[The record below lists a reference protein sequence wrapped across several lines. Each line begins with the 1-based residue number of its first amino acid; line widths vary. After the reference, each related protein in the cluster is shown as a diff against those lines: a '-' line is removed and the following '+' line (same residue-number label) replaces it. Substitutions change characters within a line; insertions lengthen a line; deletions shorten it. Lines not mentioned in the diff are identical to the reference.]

1 MYSISPGLNFR
12 VRICRLF
19 RPIGKRMNKPTNLTR
34 HGYEL
39 LIATGAGLPM
49 LPALG
54 EKLERY
60 ASRKLA
66 ERGVQVRANTKISA
80 VTSREVR

>member
-1 MYSISPGLNFR
+1 
-12 VRICRLF
+12 
-19 RPIGKRMNKPTNLTR
+19 MNKPTNLTR

-39 LIATGAGLPM
+39 LIATGTALPE
-49 LPALG
+49 LG

-66 ERGVQVRANTKISA
+66 NGSWRPTQNWTGSCRRIAK
-80 VTSREVR
+80 